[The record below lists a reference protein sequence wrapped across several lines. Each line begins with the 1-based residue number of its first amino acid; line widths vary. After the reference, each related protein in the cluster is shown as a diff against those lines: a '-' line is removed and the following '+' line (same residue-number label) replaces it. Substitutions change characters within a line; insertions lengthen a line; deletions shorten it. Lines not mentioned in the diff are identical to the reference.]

1 MRRSGTALGNG
12 GRALL
17 FALLAKLDA
26 SKSADDADEGAA
38 IRARITLG
46 SALLVPAGP
55 AYHRIAF
62 AEDLTHLSD
71 LFAVQ
76 VSEDRMATVER

>member
-17 FALLAKLDA
+17 FALLAILDA

-38 IRARITLG
+38 ICARITLG
-46 SALLVPAGP
+46 GALLVPAGP

-62 AEDLTHLSD
+62 AEDLAHLSD
-71 LFAVQ
+71 FFAVR

>member
-1 MRRSGTALGNG
+1 MRRSGTALGNRG
-12 GRALL
+12 CALL

-62 AEDLTHLSD
+62 TEDLTHVST
-71 LFAVQ
+71 FFSVR

>member
-17 FALLAKLDA
+17 FALLAILDA

-38 IRARITLG
+38 ICARVALG
-46 SALLVPAGP
+46 SALLVPAGA

-62 AEDLTHLSD
+62 AEDLTHLSG
-71 LFAVQ
+71 FFEVR
-76 VSEDRMATVER
+76 VSEERIATVER

>member
-1 MRRSGTALGNG
+1 MRRSGTTLGNG

-17 FALLAKLDA
+17 FALLAILDA
-26 SKSADDADEGAA
+26 SKGADDADEGAA

-62 AEDLTHLSD
+62 AEDLTHVST
-71 LFAVQ
+71 FFSVR